1 VSDSRRATTSGDG
14 PDQRARSLL
23 GRRNG
28 GKPFAYWH
36 PCFYSPSCRLHI
48 SPSLLIGFLPYKM
61 GITPTFRCFRMA
73 FPYGFLGRSHPSSGG
88 KLFIDSQPS
97 FLSDPGSP
105 HVLPKLILVPPL
117 QLRHRISLFPPS
129 PEELPTDTRDA
140 LVSCCYGVG
149 TPHSFGAT
157 IETSHCASFVPV
169 NHKGT
174 EPGIALGIATPNL
187 SQWGQPPT
195 PEVAPPSPLR
205 RPMSDLHGYN
215 EETGE
220 RSAPSSPSRRCFDD
234 LPDTT
239 TDKQLMSPLRASNLH
254 CYLDNHY

>member
-1 VSDSRRATTSGDG
+1 
-14 PDQRARSLL
+14 
-23 GRRNG
+23 
-28 GKPFAYWH
+28 
-36 PCFYSPSCRLHI
+36 
-48 SPSLLIGFLPYKM
+48 M

-117 QLRHRISLFPPS
+117 QLRHRISLLPPS

-174 EPGIALGIATPNL
+174 EPGIATPNL
-187 SQWGQPPT
+187 SQWGHPPT

-220 RSAPSSPSRRCFDD
+220 RSAPSSPSRRCFAD

-239 TDKQLMSPLRASNLH
+239 TDKQLTSPLQSPLLSGQPLLMLPGAEQDNNLITAEPSMPDWSAPSPPRGSGLGLFLSIQAASSPL
-254 CYLDNHY
+254 